1 MCIRDSPWGAP
12 GHVGAK
18 FKHCISKH
26 QSVIKKFPNMEF
38 RKLIQSRRLGKR
50 NFAPEYLA
58 SGYTVTG
65 LGKEDRRVR
74 IEGSCCTFG

>member
-1 MCIRDSPWGAP
+1 
-12 GHVGAK
+12 
-18 FKHCISKH
+18 
-26 QSVIKKFPNMEF
+26 MEF